1 MTVVSSR
8 DFFANPKYYFDKA
21 NKESVVVKRG
31 KKTYRIIQFENLSP
45 SNDPYWAD
53 PRNVEALHEYDRLKA
68 EGKIKLTRLTP
79 EKEKEWFGD
88 L

>member
-1 MTVVSSR
+1 MTVISSR
-8 DFFANPKYYFDKA
+8 VFAENPIHYLDIS

-31 KKTYRIIQFENLSP
+31 KKTYSIMPFENPSP
-45 SNDPYWAD
+45 SGDPYWAD
-53 PRNVEALHEYDRLKA
+53 PRKVEALHEYDRLKA

-79 EKEKEWFGD
+79 EKENEWFGD